1 MLLCDLPRYPNRVRP
16 TKNTVGS
23 RPRTGVF
30 QQDLPFASRNQ
41 NRTVVAVHPRREHV
55 RTMDATLGQFGYRQ
69 ELKRSLSLLDLVI
82 YGLLVIVPTAPMA
95 TFGIV
100 YNQSRG
106 MVPLVYIV
114 GLIAMVFTALSYL
127 MMSRAFPL
135 AGSVYAYA
143 GRSIGESAGFFA
155 GWAMLLEYVVGPV
168 FIYVAISIAIE
179 AVLPGAPREAS
190 IALCIAFN
198 TIVNLMGIEATAR
211 LNRVLLCAQ
220 LAILALFL
228 ILASHAL
235 LHGVAG
241 AHLSIAPLFQPAEVS
256 VSLVLGASSIAVL
269 SFLGFDAISTLA
281 EESRGGPTA
290 VGRATM
296 LSLVVVAALFIALTY
311 VTSLFVLGKT
321 SFPPGQATDAAF
333 YNIAGLVGGV
343 WLMSILPFKFL
354 CAGLPAALAAQVAT
368 ARLLFSMARDGA
380 LPRKLSRIHPVRK
393 VPDRAILLVAAVH
406 LGLGLTVARHFEF
419 LASLVSF
426 GALTGFLVLHL
437 SVIVHFMWRQNSRQ
451 WLRHLVAPVTGFT
464 IIAFVLLNMNA
475 QAKTAGA
482 AWLLTG
488 MIGVTVLKRRN
499 RQAILPF

>member
-1 MLLCDLPRYPNRVRP
+1 
-16 TKNTVGS
+16 
-23 RPRTGVF
+23 
-30 QQDLPFASRNQ
+30 
-41 NRTVVAVHPRREHV
+41 
-55 RTMDATLGQFGYRQ
+55 
-69 ELKRSLSLLDLVI
+69 
-82 YGLLVIVPTAPMA
+82 
-95 TFGIV
+95 
-100 YNQSRG
+100 
-106 MVPLVYIV
+106 
-114 GLIAMVFTALSYL
+114 MVFTALSYL

-155 GWAMLLEYVVGPV
+155 GWAML
-168 FIYVAISIAIE
+168 
-179 AVLPGAPREAS
+179 PGAPREAS

-198 TIVNLMGIEATAR
+198 TIVNL
-211 LNRVLLCAQ
+211 
-220 LAILALFL
+220 
-228 ILASHAL
+228 
-235 LHGVAG
+235 
-241 AHLSIAPLFQPAEVS
+241 
-256 VSLVLGASSIAVL
+256 IAVL

-311 VTSLFVLGKT
+311 VTSLFVLGET
-321 SFPPGQATDAAF
+321 SFPPGQAPDAAF

-406 LGLGLTVARHFEF
+406 LV
-419 LASLVSF
+419 ASLVSF

>member
-1 MLLCDLPRYPNRVRP
+1 M
-16 TKNTVGS
+16 S
-23 RPRTGVF
+23 
-30 QQDLPFASRNQ
+30 
-41 NRTVVAVHPRREHV
+41 
-55 RTMDATLGQFGYRQ
+55 ATIEQFGYRQ
-69 ELKRSLSLLDLVI
+69 ELKRSLSLLDLIV

-143 GRSIGESAGFFA
+143 GRSIGESAGFLA

-168 FIYVAISIAIE
+168 FIYVAISIAIQ

-190 IALCIAFN
+190 IALCVAFC

-211 LNRVLLCAQ
+211 LNRVLLCTQ

-228 ILASHAL
+228 TLASGAL
-235 LHGVAG
+235 IHGVAG
-241 AHLSIAPLFQPAEVS
+241 AHLSVAPLFQPTEVS
-256 VSLVLGASSIAVL
+256 ASLILAASSIAVL
-269 SFLGFDAISTLA
+269 SFLGFDAVSTLA

-290 VGRATM
+290 VGQATM
-296 LSLVVVAALFIALTY
+296 LSLVVAAALFVAQTY
-311 VTSLFVLGKT
+311 LASLFVLEQT

-333 YNIAGLVGGV
+333 YTIARLVGGV
-343 WLMSILPFKFL
+343 WLMSILPFKFV

-368 ARLLFSMARDGA
+368 ARLLFSMARDRN
-380 LPRKLSRIHPVRK
+380 LPRMLSRIHPIRK
-393 VPDRAILLVAAVH
+393 VPDRAILLVAALH
-406 LGLGLTVARHFEF
+406 LGLGVAVARHFEL

-426 GALTGFLVLHL
+426 GALTGFLMLHL
-437 SVIVHFMWRQNSRQ
+437 SVVVHFMWRQNSNR
-451 WLRHLVAPVTGFT
+451 WLRHLLAPVIGFT
-464 IIAFVLLNMNA
+464 IIAFVLLNMSA
-475 QAKTAGA
+475 QAKAAGT
-482 AWLLTG
+482 AWLL
-488 MIGVTVLKRRN
+488 IGIVALAALKWRN
-499 RQAILPF
+499 RRAMLPI